1 MLADERRG
9 VIYGGM
15 DRVEKLGQQLKAI
28 GDPVRLRILNLL
40 PPEPDCNHAFNVTLL
55 AEQLGMPQPTVSHHL
70 KVLKEADIIRGKKLC
85 RDVIYWINQESADH
99 ILRVLPLVFG
109 PLPEPTELKPKRV
122 PKPRTAKASKRK
134 A

>member
-1 MLADERRG
+1 
-9 VIYGGM
+9 M

-28 GDPVRLRILNLL
+28 GDPVRLRLLNLL
-40 PPEPDCNHAFNVTLL
+40 PPEPDCNHASNVTLL

-70 KVLKEADIIRGKKLC
+70 KVLKEADIIRGKKMC

-109 PLPEPTELKPKRV
+109 PLPEPVAEKSKRV
-122 PKPRTAKASKRK
+122 VKTGQSKAKAR
-134 A
+134 